1 MKKQYVKIG
10 LIISIILGMLLCTGC
25 KNLRKVYWDY
35 DCFTETKLDGIGINF
50 YIKGIGKDGLIPR
63 I

>member
-25 KNLRKVYWDY
+25 KNLRKVYWIMIA
-35 DCFTETKLDGIGINF
+35 CGIAKHRT
-50 YIKGIGKDGLIPR
+50 YIC
-63 I
+63 